1 MCKDLLASHHI
12 DAWGMGHQVLGV
24 VVGKEGLVL
33 FLPSVMQVRI
43 GEGTMDRRRQIGDRR
58 GRGEGCSE
66 EAVIHCWL
74 GLRLGRC
81 THPHM

>member
-33 FLPSVMQVRI
+33 FLHNMMLLRI
-43 GEGTMDRRRQIGDRR
+43 DEGTMN
-58 GRGEGCSE
+58 
-66 EAVIHCWL
+66 
-74 GLRLGRC
+74 
-81 THPHM
+81 